1 MDSEYQGTILLGHTS
16 NVLNELRV
24 LNTVRNLVVELS
36 KRTVEGVVRLEDAVC
51 DPEISITVE

>member
-36 KRTVEGVVRLEDAVC
+36 KRTVEGVVRLEYTVC

>member
-1 MDSEYQGTILLGHTS
+1 MESEYQGTILLRHTS

-36 KRTVEGVVRLEDAVC
+36 KRTIEGVVRLEYTVC